1 MTDQEKEQ
9 KASAPLIQTREEV
22 GQAQEAGLVSE
33 PGALPSHQLESDQV
47 TPLHDDTS
55 QVEDLPAAIPGT
67 SSPTV
72 QNIYR
77 HSLPIRLGHWLN
89 TFAVFILI
97 MSGLQIFNAHPALY
111 WGDRSDRDQQL
122 LSIRAM
128 RNDDGQIKAVT
139 TVLGHQ
145 FDTTGVLG
153 NSNQSIRAFPAW
165 ATIPSSKWLAM
176 GRQWH
181 LFFAWVFVI
190 NGLLFGLYTIM
201 SRHLTKDLVPT
212 GNDLHGIGRAIK
224 DHLLLHHPKGEKARH
239 YNVLQKL
246 AYLGVVFVLG
256 PLIVLTGLTMSPTI
270 DAAFPGLLSLFGGRQ
285 SARTIHFIACFS
297 FIGFIVVHLSQ
308 VVLTGLVNNL
318 RSMISG
324 WFTIR
329 PEGAPHG
336 KHEAH

>member
-9 KASAPLIQTREEV
+9 KASAPLIQTGEEV

-33 PGALPSHQLESDQV
+33 PGTLPSYQSESDQV
-47 TPLHDDTS
+47 TPLHDDTN
-55 QVEDLPAAIPGT
+55 QGEDLPAAIPAT
-67 SSPTV
+67 PSPTL
-72 QNIYR
+72 QKIYR
-77 HSLPIRLGHWLN
+77 HSLPVRLGHWLN

-111 WGDRSDRDQQL
+111 WGDRSDRDQPL

-128 RNDDGQIKAVT
+128 RNDDGQVKGVT

-153 NSNQSIRAFPAW
+153 YSNQSVRAFPAW
-165 ATIPSSKWLAM
+165 ATIPSAKWLAM

-181 LFFAWVFVI
+181 LFFAWLFVI

-224 DHLLLHHPKGEKARH
+224 DHLLLHHPKGEEARR

-270 DAAFPGLLSLFGGRQ
+270 DASFPGLLTLFGGRQ

-297 FIGFIVVHLSQ
+297 FIGFIAVHLSQ

-329 PEGAPHG
+329 PEGAPYG
-336 KHEAH
+336 KHDAH

>member
-1 MTDQEKEQ
+1 MTDQEKAQ
-9 KASAPLIQTREEV
+9 KASAPLNQTGEEI

-33 PGALPSHQLESDQV
+33 LGALPSYQSESDQV
-47 TPLHDDTS
+47 TPLHDDTN
-55 QVEDLPAAIPGT
+55 QGEDLPAAIPAT
-67 SSPTV
+67 PSPTL
-72 QNIYR
+72 QKIYR
-77 HSLPIRLGHWLN
+77 HSLPVRLGHWLN

-111 WGDRSDRDQQL
+111 WGDRSDRDQPL

-128 RNDDGQIKAVT
+128 RNDDGQVKGVT

-153 NSNQSIRAFPAW
+153 YSNQSVRAFPAW
-165 ATIPSSKWLAM
+165 ATIPSAKWLAM

-181 LFFAWVFVI
+181 LFFAWLFVI

-224 DHLLLHHPKGEKARH
+224 DHLLLHHPKGEEAKR

-297 FIGFIVVHLSQ
+297 FIGFIAVHLSQ

-329 PEGAPHG
+329 PEGVPHD